1 MGKLHSLSIDQE
13 EENFLNG
20 VKEDILRAA
29 KVVGGACTEEEI
41 DKTMEELRDQLM
53 DYVGMAAR
61 EHGGENWYSDRM
73 RKLGLQIS
81 ELKRG
86 EKAYESRKR

>member
-20 VKEDILRAA
+20 VKEDILRVA

-41 DKTMEELRDQLM
+41 DKTIEELRDQLM

-61 EHGGENWYSDRM
+61 NMVERTGTATEC
-73 RKLGLQIS
+73 
-81 ELKRG
+81 
-86 EKAYESRKR
+86 ESWDYR

>member
-29 KVVGGACTEEEI
+29 RLLEE
-41 DKTMEELRDQLM
+41 RAQ
-53 DYVGMAAR
+53 
-61 EHGGENWYSDRM
+61 
-73 RKLGLQIS
+73 
-81 ELKRG
+81 
-86 EKAYESRKR
+86 RKRLIKP